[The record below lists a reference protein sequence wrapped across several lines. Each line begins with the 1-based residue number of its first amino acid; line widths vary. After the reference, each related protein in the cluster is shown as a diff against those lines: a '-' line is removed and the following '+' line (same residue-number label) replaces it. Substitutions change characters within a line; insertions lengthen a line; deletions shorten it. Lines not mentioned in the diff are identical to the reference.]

1 MGYIRKED
9 SDRLR
14 QVLEARYVDDFRA
27 AEDIAEAF
35 LRISYNRNLC
45 VGHWR
50 LVRYV
55 AAGVYLLATRMP
67 VPIVAYHSAG
77 VPVKHRSR
85 LGDVCHLIVLLSHRP
100 ATVLDYLRQEPRVWS
115 CCQDALSEGDADGVL
130 SALCDNMDRMIV
142 EDCLKVFTSDAFSFR
157 VSRWTVS
164 PLAKAVR
171 YEAYD
176 LTGLVPKVVLV
187 RCTCDLRA
195 SLSGGGDDTAMS
207 LEVLGARLRGLRNRT
222 GLSQKEMASR
232 IGISKIAYLR
242 MESGRQISVDV
253 LFRCLLYHSRTVN
266 LDVFFDKR
274 LWELAQI
281 DRELLY
287 KKVHINSV
295 VHRKVQLLQGAM
307 ADELRN
313 ARAEISAYRDSL
325 SADDI
330 IDRLD
335 RLESVLRAGTD
346 SVLSLTDDL

>member
-14 QVLEARYVDDFRA
+14 QVLECRYVDDFRA
-27 AEDIAEAF
+27 AEDIAGAF

-55 AAGVYLLATRMP
+55 AAAVYLLATRMP
-67 VPIVAYHSAG
+67 VPMVAYRSDG

-100 ATVLDYLRQEPRVWS
+100 STVLDYLRQEPRVWDS
-115 CCQDALSEGDADGVL
+115 CSDALSGGDDGVL
-130 SALCDNMDRMIV
+130 SSLCDNMNRMIV
-142 EDCLKVFTSDAFSFR
+142 EDCLKAFTADAFSFR

-171 YEAYD
+171 YEAFD
-176 LTGLVPKVVLV
+176 LCGLVPKVVLV

-195 SLSGGGDDTAMS
+195 SLSGGGSDTAMS

-242 MESGRQISVDV
+242 MESGRQISADV

-295 VHRKVQLLQGAM
+295 VHRKVQLLQGAV
-307 ADELRN
+307 ADEFRN
-313 ARAEISAYRDSL
+313 VRAEISAYRDSL
-325 SADDI
+325 STDDI
-330 IDRLD
+330 IGRLD
-335 RLESVLRAGTD
+335 RIESVLRAGTD
-346 SVLSLTDDL
+346 SILSLTDDI